1 MATMIPNLIT
11 IMWNWCSLGLKSNC
25 KWNFKISSGHT
36 TEDFMSRLHRF
47 CNATADICTHTH
59 TRKCT
64 HTHTL
69 VNARIYTRTQLYTRT
84 HTHTHTHTNA
94 HMQSL
99 PLIYM
104 QARLSFLSLF
114 LRIKPKSQSE
124 FILQST
130 EASEFFDSMDFEG
143 VAFWVETVIHS
154 YHRLVFHGRRRS
166 WITNSLSDVTYA
178 NKCAIDSYYFPRKK
192 RSWITNLRS
201 DVACANICDFRYFC
215 TKNLTFHIR
224 NTNGRNSLI

>member
-1 MATMIPNLIT
+1 
-11 IMWNWCSLGLKSNC
+11 
-25 KWNFKISSGHT
+25 
-36 TEDFMSRLHRF
+36 MSRLHRF

-59 TRKCT
+59 TRKRT

-130 EASEFFDSMDFEG
+130 EASKFFDSMDFEG
-143 VAFWVETVIHS
+143 VAF
-154 YHRLVFHGRRRS
+154 
-166 WITNSLSDVTYA
+166 
-178 NKCAIDSYYFPRKK
+178 
-192 RSWITNLRS
+192 
-201 DVACANICDFRYFC
+201 
-215 TKNLTFHIR
+215 
-224 NTNGRNSLI
+224 